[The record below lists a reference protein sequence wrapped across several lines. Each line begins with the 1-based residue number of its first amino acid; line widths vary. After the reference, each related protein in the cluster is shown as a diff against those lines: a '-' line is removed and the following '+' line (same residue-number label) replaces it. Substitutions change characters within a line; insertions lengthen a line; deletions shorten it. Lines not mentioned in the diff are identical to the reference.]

1 VREAALELLMAHDEV
16 PNIAELLANALSAKT
31 AGVRTTAAKVLARY
45 PARAQA
51 ATETQAAAAPSAAT
65 PPTDARVVQAL
76 TTQLSEVGS
85 STNIELSS
93 WLLDAAAAL
102 ELLGA
107 KPALER
113 ACASTNPTLREH
125 AERDLARL
133 GDPNHH
139 CPSVA
144 GADAW
149 STATVGDFRLDFT
162 TDIGP
167 LSLTLWGGISPF
179 ATTRF
184 VELARSGFYD
194 GMLIHRVVPGFVVQ
208 LGDPDGDGFGGP
220 NLPPLRCQ
228 VSADGF
234 DLGSV
239 GVALAGR
246 DTGLSQFFV
255 ALRPAP
261 HLAGVYSL
269 IGKAEPGWERL
280 AAGDRILKVQVL
292 EAAAK

>member
-1 VREAALELLMAHDEV
+1 VRA
-16 PNIAELLANALSAKT
+16 
-31 AGVRTTAAKVLARY
+31 TAAKVLARY
-45 PARAQA
+45 PTRAQA
-51 ATETQAAAAPSAAT
+51 ISDAKAAASAAT
-65 PPTDARVVQAL
+65 PPADPRVVQAL
-76 TTQLSEVGS
+76 TKQLSEVGS
-85 STNIELSS
+85 SNNIELAA

-113 ACASTNPTLREH
+113 ACTSTNPTLREH
-125 AERDLARL
+125 AERDFALL
-133 GDPNHH
+133 GDARHR

-144 GADAW
+144 GTESW
-149 STATVGDFRLDFT
+149 TTASVGDFRLDFE
-162 TDIGP
+162 TDIGA
-167 LSLTLWGGISPF
+167 LSITLWGGISPF
-179 ATTRF
+179 ATVRI

-194 GMLIHRVVPGFVVQ
+194 GMLIHRVVPGFVAQ

-228 VSADGF
+228 VSPDAF
-234 DLGSV
+234 DVGAV

-255 ALRPAP
+255 TLRPTP
-261 HLAGVYSL
+261 HLDGEYSL

-280 AAGDRILKVQVL
+280 TAGDRVLKVHVL
-292 EAAAK
+292 ESPR